1 MHDRLR
7 EAINDN
13 VEAAALLGRAGAH
26 PKNDAK
32 LS

>member
-7 EAINDN
+7 KAINDN
-13 VEAAALLGRAGAH
+13 VEAAALLGQPGAH
-26 PKNDAK
+26 PKSGAK

>member
-13 VEAAALLGRAGAH
+13 VEAAALLGRPGAY
-26 PKNDAK
+26 PKSGAK